1 MQWTGE
7 AAKVRLYIN
16 SAKKSMAQIKAETGC
31 DIIVNGG
38 LYSMGS
44 YKPVC
49 HLKADGKVLAKDQY
63 TYNGYGWNDDGRLK
77 LVTNYSS
84 YLNYICCVCMVAN
97 RQRQKMYYD
106 AAVGSARAR
115 TAIGTMPNGYLWIYI
130 GSNPQTPEALQD
142 TAMLMGVQDAIML
155 DGGASTQGVLP
166 NGTIT
171 SARNV
176 HNYICIWTK
185 KEGAATMPTIKQKL
199 SHSGNYGDPATGAH
213 VARSASAIRYL
224 VLHYTGN
231 DGDSDEGNGNYFHNN
246 KVKASCHYF
255 VDDDS
260 ITQSV
265 PDNQIAWHCGG
276 KVYYHPNARN
286 ENSIGIELCD
296 NKKDGTIYPSQAT
309 IDRALELTRWLMQK
323 YNIPASNVIRHWD
336 VTHKL
341 CPAYWCGTTAK
352 NNLWL
357 SAFHNKLS
365 DKPQEAAGAQEGVVT
380 VNLPVLKRGSTG
392 ATVRALQTLLSGYG
406 YNPNGIDGSFG
417 PGCESA
423 VRRYQSEH
431 KLTVDGIVGQATW
444 KSLLGA

>member
-1 MQWTGE
+1 MQWSGE

-31 DIIVNGG
+31 DIIINGG
-38 LYSMGS
+38 LYSTGS
-44 YKPVC
+44 FKPVC

-63 TYNGYGWNDDGRLK
+63 EYWGYGWNDEGK
-77 LVTNYSS
+77 LHLVVDYTN
-84 YLNYICCVCMVAN
+84 YLNYICCVCMV
-97 RQRQKMYYD
+97 RDGKKEPMYLD
-106 AAVGSARAR
+106 AAVKGARAR
-115 TAIGTMPNGYLWIYI
+115 TAIGTMPNGYIWIYI
-130 GSNPQTPEALQD
+130 GTNPQTPEALQD
-142 TAMLMGVQDAIML
+142 TAMLYGVKDAIML
-155 DGGASTQGVLP
+155 DGGGSTQGILP
-166 NGTIT
+166 NGTIV
-171 SARNV
+171 SPEGRKV
-176 HNYICIWTK
+176 HNLICIWTK
-185 KEGAATMPTIKQKL
+185 KEGAATMPTIKQKTAN
-199 SHSGNYGDPATGAH
+199 SANYGA
-213 VARSASAIRYL
+213 VRSLNAIKYL
-224 VLHYTGN
+224 VIHYTGIE
-231 DGDSDEGNGNYFHNN
+231 GDTSNSEATYFQNN
-246 KVKASCHYF
+246 KLQTSAHYF
-255 VDDDS
+255 VDDTS
-260 ITQSV
+260 IVQSV
-265 PDNQIAWHCGG
+265 PDNRVAWHCGG

-286 ENSIGIELCD
+286 ANSIGIELCD

-380 VNLPVLKRGSTG
+380 VNLSVLKRGSTG
-392 ATVRALQTLLSGYG
+392 AQVRALQTLLSGYG

-423 VRRYQSEH
+423 VRRYQSDH
-431 KLTVDGIVGQATW
+431 KLTVDGIVGAATW
-444 KSLLGA
+444 KTLLGA